1 MPERTVSTL
10 LKLDGEQQYKAAI
23 QNINREQQTL
33 KASIKLV
40 DEQFRGQANTMAA
53 LTERSKL
60 LGSQQ
65 QLLSQRLSL
74 AKDMYS
80 RATEAASRYSI
91 QVDAIKAKIIA
102 EGDAE
107 GKLAKQLQTAQENLQ
122 KAQNSTEY
130 YKGAVTKAET
140 EVAKINN
147 QIKDNSKYLD
157 EARKSATGTAT
168 SIDEYGKK
176 TAQATKESENLGEAG
191 KEAFDSL
198 AQALISAGLIRGV
211 SELVDLFK
219 QATAASIEWESAF
232 AGVEKTVEGTPEQLA
247 QINDQLLTM
256 STEIPLTTTELAKIA
271 EAAGQL
277 GIKTEDV
284 SRFTEVMA
292 ALGVSTNLTAEQ
304 AATQLARFAKITGMT
319 ADEYDNI
326 GSVIVALGN
335 NSAATESEIVDMAM
349 GIAAAGKLVGM
360 TTPEIMAFAAS
371 LTSSG
376 LEAQAGGT
384 AISRTLAEISVAA
397 NGNIKDLEKYAEV
410 AGMTTEQFANMF
422 KSDATAAFTA
432 FIDGLASS
440 GDKAISVLNDMGIS
454 EIRQRDALLRLS
466 ASHGDLA
473 SAIALSTNAYAEN
486 TALTEEATKRYE
498 TTESKIQLLKNAV
511 NLLGVTIG
519 GQMNPAVRN
528 GTQTLTEMTL
538 AVNDFLKENPAAV
551 SAITAFATVL
561 SVLALAVAGYTIA
574 TNIAIPAIVAFNTAL
589 SANPVGVVVLALA
602 ALTAGITAAAMSM
615 DYGTEKY
622 EEQIRKNRE
631 LRDEIE
637 STSNAYEDQISQ
649 IDAESDAVSGLIGQ
663 LDSLM
668 KAQGGN
674 KDNTAQIK
682 NVVDQLNSAV
692 TDLNLT
698 YDETTGKLSMTTAAM
713 RDMTDAMFEQKYQ
726 AAMVDRQVSKY
737 IQLQDAQNELANTT
751 ALLAQKQR
759 EYNDEASIVRDDG
772 SVRMQTETG
781 LAYELRK
788 EIERL
793 TKDEESLKETVND
806 LSGEYED
813 LGGKITDATEA
824 TKDSSSATEDAS
836 DTTKKLTEGL
846 ELLKQAWVD
855 ARDAAVEN
863 AEKTS
868 EGFKKLDGAAKDNA
882 KTYDDILY
890 DQADFW
896 SSYGENLK
904 KAREGGLDQRLLGEL
919 ADGTE
924 EDAQRLAAIAKLAPE
939 DIENINAAYE
949 ARSQSIQE
957 YSTAL
962 ADAQIAASDLY
973 DATLSDLKEFVNG
986 MDQKD
991 GAYMNGVDTMDGLLT
1006 GLESKLPD
1014 LYAFINGVL
1023 AELAKLSGL
1032 TIDVPGSGTGS
1043 GGFNPWKPFRVP
1055 AANGLDY
1062 VPYDEFPANLHEG
1075 ESVLTKQEATAWRA
1089 MKRAAQAATP
1099 SASDMVAMS
1108 RPITARDVG
1117 AEVTRAFGSVASN
1130 RSVVFNQYN
1139 TSPVPLDEYEIGRL
1153 ARQAARK
1160 IT

>member
-65 QLLSQRLSL
+65 ALLSQRLSL

-219 QATAASIEWESAF
+219 QAAAASIEWESAF

-410 AGMTTEQFANMF
+410 AGMTAEQFANTF

-498 TTESKIQLLKNAV
+498 TTESKIQLLKNAT
-511 NLLGVTIG
+511 NLLGITIG
-519 GQMNPAVRN
+519 NQLSPKIREAIQA
-528 GTQTLTEMTL
+528 GT
-538 AVNDFLKENPAAV
+538 DIV
-551 SAITAFATVL
+551 SAIDEFIQQNPWAVQAVTGLAAAISTMTI
-561 SVLALAVAGYTIA
+561 ALAGAS
-574 TNIAIPAIVAFNTAL
+574 VAFNIIIPALKSFKEAIGAASISSVLGGIAIAGLVVGLIAAAAASNKTTSEFKEQSEASKEITDRINENKKAYTESLESIESQRRGTNALVDELSAL
-589 SANPVGVVVLALA
+589 SKGYS
-602 ALTAGITAAAMSM
+602 G
-615 DYGTEKY
+615 
-622 EEQIRKNRE
+622 
-631 LRDEIE
+631 
-637 STSNAYEDQISQ
+637 SNAEQERMQAI
-649 IDAESDAVSGLIGQ
+649 
-663 LDSLM
+663 
-668 KAQGGN
+668 
-674 KDNTAQIK
+674 
-682 NVVDQLNSAV
+682 VDQLNSQIEGLSL
-692 TDLNLT
+692 TFDQNTGSLSLNA
-698 YDETTGKLSMTTAAM
+698 DAIRDRAKAQFDAA
-713 RDMTDAMFEQKYQ
+713 E
-726 AAMVDRQVSKY
+726 
-737 IQLQDAQNELANTT
+737 QDAKTQRYTQLLMDQADAQYAERTARKAFLAAGDKATPGELLTLNRNW
-751 ALLAQKQR
+751 R
-759 EYNDEASIVRDDG
+759 ETRETLDDVNDEVDYYRD
-772 SVRMQTETG
+772 S
-781 LAYELRK
+781 
-788 EIERL
+788 
-793 TKDEESLKETVND
+793 
-806 LSGEYED
+806 
-813 LGGKITDATEA
+813 ITDATDA
-824 TKDSSSATEDAS
+824 TREAS
-836 DTTKKLTEGL
+836 D
-846 ELLKQAWVD
+846 
-855 ARDAAVEN
+855 AVESGN
-863 AEKTS
+863 DIYETAVEKV
-868 EGFKKLDGAAKDNA
+868 
-882 KTYDDILY
+882 
-890 DQADFW
+890 Q
-896 SSYGENLK
+896 
-904 KAREGGLDQRLLGEL
+904 EL
-919 ADGTE
+919 AD
-924 EDAQRLAAIAKLAPE
+924 K
-939 DIENINAAYE
+939 YE
-949 ARSQSIQE
+949 AIK
-957 YSTAL
+957 TKV
-962 ADAQIAASDLY
+962 ADAAEKVGQFGEKL
-973 DATLSDLKEFVNG
+973 DATGKKNIDYYIKGEKSQTDFWDSYAENLQKAQEMGLDEGLLANLATPTEANAQILDSIVSGSLEKVQELNEAFQANAEARQQYVDQAAQAQAEAAGLTAQFIAEMNEFVAG

-1032 TIDVPGSGTGS
+1032 TIDFPGSGTGS